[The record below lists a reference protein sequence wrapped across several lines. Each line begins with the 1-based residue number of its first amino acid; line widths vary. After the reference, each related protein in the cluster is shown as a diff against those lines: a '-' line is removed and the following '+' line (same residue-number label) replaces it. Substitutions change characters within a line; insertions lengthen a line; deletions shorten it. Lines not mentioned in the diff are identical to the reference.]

1 MTDTLKIL
9 ALEPYYNLSHSVFLE
24 GYSRYSGHAVDIWS
38 LPGRKWKW
46 RMRGSAYHFAQLA
59 AAEAPGAVPDVVFAS
74 DFLNLADWKAICP
87 PAYREVPAVL
97 YFHENQASY
106 PLSRHAK
113 GDHDYGWIN
122 LSSCL
127 AADRVL
133 FNSRFHRGQ
142 FLAAIRE
149 ALSLM
154 ADGVPDDLADRVEE
168 RSGVFPVGIDFE
180 PHDRA
185 LEEFGEAGAGPPV
198 ILWNHRWE
206 YDKRPELFIE
216 ALASLLKLDVDFRV
230 IICGESF
237 DGSYPAFR
245 NARELLGDRLI
256 HLGFY
261 EDRGDYLRAVAGS
274 SVVVSTAA
282 HEFFGISVV
291 EAIYL
296 GCLPVLPRALSYP
309 EILPER
315 FHAACLYN
323 DPAELP
329 GMLVSFLREP
339 PADLAGELRQAAAR
353 YHWQKLAPELDSLLE
368 GLA

>member
-1 MTDTLKIL
+1 MTDILKIL

-24 GYSRYSGHAVDIWS
+24 GYSRYSRHTVDIWS

-59 AAEAPGAVPDVVFAS
+59 AAEPPGAVPDVIFAS

-87 PAYREVPAVL
+87 PAYRDVPTVL

-133 FNSRFHRGQ
+133 FNSRFHRDQ

-180 PHDRA
+180 PHDRVR
-185 LEEFGEAGAGPPV
+185 EEFGAAGAGPPV

-206 YDKRPELFIE
+206 YDKQPELFIE
-216 ALASLLKLDVDFRV
+216 ALASLLKLDIDFRV

-245 NARELLGDRLI
+245 DARELLGDRLI
-256 HLGFY
+256 RLGFY

-315 FHAACLYN
+315 FHAACLYS
-323 DPAELP
+323 DPVELP
-329 GMLVSFLREP
+329 GMLASFLREP
-339 PADLAGELRQAAAR
+339 PADLAGELRQVAAR
-353 YHWQKLAPELDSLLE
+353 YHWQRLAPELDSLLE
-368 GLA
+368 GLV